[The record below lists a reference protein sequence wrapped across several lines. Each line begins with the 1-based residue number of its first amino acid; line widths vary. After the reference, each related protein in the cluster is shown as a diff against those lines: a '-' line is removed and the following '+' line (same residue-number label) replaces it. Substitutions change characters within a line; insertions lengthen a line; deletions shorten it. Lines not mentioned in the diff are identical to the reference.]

1 MWLLLPPE
9 GALGEELQVP
19 QQSMAASWLNLG
31 WIKKYVG
38 EALQQQ
44 ENCERHKHLPIES
57 YETPSMDHYE
67 TPVAEHLG
75 TPTTNLLPRPQ
86 VGQPVYSAP
95 NQGPRD
101 WGLLGWEREEAL
113 GGGRAGR
120 YWRPGTSFSRLGPG
134 LQTPDPPPTPLY

>member
-86 VGQPVYSAP
+86 QLEDLLRPGFRYLSGQPILSKFLDSSS
-95 NQGPRD
+95 GP
-101 WGLLGWEREEAL
+101 WMQ
-113 GGGRAGR
+113 
-120 YWRPGTSFSRLGPG
+120 P
-134 LQTPDPPPTPLY
+134 